1 VEGVTINSRTGRVMF
16 PFSNPLSAD
25 LAKKIN
31 NPVLAERYTYPDLYT
46 NTITRARE
54 YPEKNRFTLKGSY
67 KSTVSSEISL
77 GAFNVPQGSVRV
89 TAGGTQLVEGQDYTI
104 DYSNGKV
111 TIINDAY
118 LTSGVPVN
126 VSFEDNALFSFQQKS
141 MMGIRADYALNK
153 NINLERP
160 YEALE
165 RPYTQKVNVGDDPLN
180 NKIYGVD
187 LNFTKDAD
195 WLTRLVDKLP
205 LIQTKEPS
213 KVNLTTEVAVI
224 QPGHSKYINN
234 LADEGGTA
242 YIDDFEGSTSSFD
255 LRTPTQ
261 DWFISSVPQNDNE
274 NNNPRFK
281 EATLSDNLAYGA
293 NRAQLNWFRAEVNA
307 LNKDDVNDPYTRFI
321 NITEVFKR
329 RNNVVGINNGLYTFD
344 VVYSPSERV
353 HITTNCRRD
362 ILAFQ
367 QD

>member
-1 VEGVTINSRTGRVMF
+1 
-16 PFSNPLSAD
+16 
-25 LAKKIN
+25 
-31 NPVLAERYTYPDLYT
+31 
-46 NTITRARE
+46 
-54 YPEKNRFTLKGSY
+54 
-67 KSTVSSEISL
+67 
-77 GAFNVPQGSVRV
+77 
-89 TAGGTQLVEGQDYTI
+89 
-104 DYSNGKV
+104 V